1 MLGNKGLETFVPFV
15 FFSFGEL
22 GMLNMHLVSLE
33 LKTSVSVPIGK
44 GVNLSKNLLVT

>member
-1 MLGNKGLETFVPFV
+1 MLGNKGLETFVL
-15 FFSFGEL
+15 FFFFFGEL

-44 GVNLSKNLLVT
+44 GVNLS